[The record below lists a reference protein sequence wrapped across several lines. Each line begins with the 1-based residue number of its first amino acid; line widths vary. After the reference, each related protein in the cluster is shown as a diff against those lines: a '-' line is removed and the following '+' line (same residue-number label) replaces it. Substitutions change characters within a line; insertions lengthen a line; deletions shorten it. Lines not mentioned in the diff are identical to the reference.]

1 MHRSLIVGGG
11 AAGLEVAA
19 RLGDRFGKRGYAQL
33 ALHGYLRVMLY
44 TLTEMLAGRTGPRVK
59 LH

>member
-1 MHRSLIVGGG
+1 
-11 AAGLEVAA
+11 VAA